1 MLGVLADSHWVQMLG
16 LSVVVQV
23 VSWVIAAAL
32 HTEKFYDLVGS
43 LTFLLVSSLS
53 HKASIQSARHNV
65 ASYLVMAWACRLGT
79 FLAIRVIRD
88 GGDRRFDKVK
98 HDPAVFLKYWV
109 IQGLWVFITLV
120 PTITL
125 NMSKRNP
132 ALGMRDYLGWTIW
145 GLGFLIEV
153 VADMQKSVF
162 RSDPANEGQFISSG
176 LWSVSRHP
184 NYFGEILLW
193 FGLYVACSAVFRG
206 WEYLTVASPIFV
218 MLLITR
224 LSGVP
229 LLEASGL
236 KRWGGSAEYQRYI
249 RDVPVLIPFIKT

>member
-1 MLGVLADSHWVQMLG
+1 MLAILAESHWVQMLG

-23 VSWVIAAAL
+23 LSWVLAAVL

-43 LTFLLVSSLS
+43 LTFLLVSTLS
-53 HKASIQSARHNV
+53 HKTSIQSARHNV

-132 ALGMRDYLGWTIW
+132 ALGVRDYLGWAIW

-153 VADMQKSVF
+153 VADM
-162 RSDPANEGQFISSG
+162 
-176 LWSVSRHP
+176 
-184 NYFGEILLW
+184 
-193 FGLYVACSAVFRG
+193 
-206 WEYLTVASPIFV
+206 
-218 MLLITR
+218 
-224 LSGVP
+224 
-229 LLEASGL
+229 
-236 KRWGGSAEYQRYI
+236 
-249 RDVPVLIPFIKT
+249 